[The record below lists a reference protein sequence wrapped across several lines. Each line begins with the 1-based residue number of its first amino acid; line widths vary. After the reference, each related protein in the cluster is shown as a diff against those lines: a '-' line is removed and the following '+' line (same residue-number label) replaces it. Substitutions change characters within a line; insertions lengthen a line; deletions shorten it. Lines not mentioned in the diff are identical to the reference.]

1 MARGH
6 ARIAP
11 VDIQGAGTRPRS
23 RIGRGQVSR
32 ENRISAA
39 TLQGGVP
46 STARFTTILE
56 SGPLPDAPPTTRSRH
71 WRARTP
77 PWSRQDGDGTDERT
91 LPDAH
96 RQVAVWSNR
105 VRAAALWLP
114 ETGPRDRSTLRRFSG
129 PIAAKLRYLADD
141 PRHPI
146 LELGAAAAKCGVGG
160 AFVAR
165 AIELRI
171 TNEPLLAS
179 RRQRQR
185 LVSARETSRPRRRCS
200 DPGPRCSRSYYPN
213 TERRFGRGGRSS
225 QVPSRRT
232 VRGR

>member
-1 MARGH
+1 MSVPVG
-6 ARIAP
+6 IAAKVTELLKSRP
-11 VDIQGAGTRPRS
+11 V
-23 RIGRGQVSR
+23 
-32 ENRISAA
+32 
-39 TLQGGVP
+39 
-46 STARFTTILE
+46 FTFSE
-56 SGPLPDAPPTTRSRH
+56 
-71 WRARTP
+71 
-77 PWSRQDGDGTDERT
+77 
-91 LPDAH
+91 
-96 RQVAVWSNR
+96 
-105 VRAAALWLP
+105 RAAVRLA
-114 ETGPRDRSTLRRFSG
+114 RDNQPIVLSRSSVPDSSTLRRFSG
-129 PIAAKLRYLADD
+129 PIAAKLRYRAV

-200 DPGPRCSRSYYPN
+200 DPGRRCSRSYYPN

-225 QVPSRRT
+225 RVPSRRT